1 MAPTRDVQPLNMKD
15 EEVTLSVVNKSEA
28 YMVTRPEQFS
38 NILLI
43 SVTLAVLKFDRS
55 REVRPEQLKNIEN
68 IFVTWA
74 VLKLERFS
82 EVRPEQ

>member
-1 MAPTRDVQPLNMKD
+1 MSGSYEMAPTRDVQPENMED

-28 YMVTRPEQFS
+28 YMVTRPEQ
-38 NILLI
+38 L
-43 SVTLAVLKFDRS
+43 
-55 REVRPEQLKNIEN
+55 ENIED